1 MRVLMCFVCII
12 ALMMLATPQTTAEQ
26 VPDEAVSE
34 MFEDYKQY
42 DWEYVEP
49 TKSWTETIVG
59 AMATTWDL
67 GVQFHAYGPTLKK
80 TWATVVPM
88 ALGHKPNFAQTS
100 YQELAV
106 TATFATNVVRA
117 VWPSDNNPGSP
128 TPEMIQ
134 LMGFFKDEQTRMN
147 TQIRNLYEQLEES
160 RQEVKQVERKRT
172 GDKILAAQNAAEDQN
187 RIQKLESSLSK
198 STEEL
203 AAKIEDTKKLES
215 ELKTCPSDL
224 GQCQTKRDGLENEL
238 GALKNKL
245 DALNDW
251 LKLLTK
257 LFSMAC
263 GVMAWVFMVVMN
275 VVAVTTIWRKLIPPF
290 MCGVF
295 CYVFPYWGAGFTLCA
310 MVCCAYKKYQT
321 KDARPA
327 LGDKTASEDATALK
341 EKIKQYEA
349 TDALL
354 VQQINENRKLRI
366 EKIILAKAL
375 NPKKKSQVS

>member
-1 MRVLMCFVCII
+1 MCFVCII

-26 VPDEAVSE
+26 VPDDAVRE
-34 MFEDYKQY
+34 TFEDFKQH
-42 DWEYVEP
+42 DWQYVPP

-59 AMATTWDL
+59 AMTTTWNL
-67 GVQFHAYGPTLKK
+67 GTQVAVCMPALKK
-80 TWATVVPM
+80 TLATVVPM
-88 ALGHKPNFAQTS
+88 ASGQAPNFAQAS
-100 YQELAV
+100 YQELAF

-147 TQIRNLYEQLEES
+147 TQIRNLYEQLEAS
-160 RQEVKQVERKRT
+160 RQEVEKVERKRT

-198 STEEL
+198 STEAL
-203 AAKIEDTKKLES
+203 DAKIDDTKKLES

-238 GALKNKL
+238 GELKNKL

-295 CYVFPYWGAGFTLCA
+295 CFFLPDWGAGFTLCA
-310 MVCCAYKKYQT
+310 MVCCAYKKHQT
-321 KDARPA
+321 KDAKPA
-327 LGDKTASEDATALK
+327 LGEKPAPENNTAPEDQTAPEEKISRNKEKTALLLRLAK
-341 EKIKQYEA
+341 ENRLLKIKL
-349 TDALL
+349 D
-354 VQQINENRKLRI
+354 
-366 EKIILAKAL
+366 LASSKKA
-375 NPKKKSQVS
+375 